1 MLRLSSLEEAAM
13 ETAGILLVIFLVV
26 AGFGTYVYLMIYHP
40 EWVGI
45 TGKEAHKTLGEHV
58 EGSSVDDSDFFA
70 KNTKNDDSTKT

>member
-1 MLRLSSLEEAAM
+1 M
-13 ETAGILLVIFLVV
+13 ETVGILLVIFLVF
-26 AGFGTYVYLMIYHP
+26 AGFSAYIFLMIYHP

-70 KNTKNDDSTKT
+70 KKTKNDDSSQT